1 MSFSGSH
8 QKAMHGVVSLP
19 QRDVVLGALQRS
31 ESVEWKAESCRT
43 SLSENNL
50 SAREVGRS
58 TFWGATASD
67 GFCVARIHCT
77 VLTVGVEYEI

>member
-1 MSFSGSH
+1 
-8 QKAMHGVVSLP
+8 MHGVVSLP

-50 SAREVGRS
+50 SAREVGS
-58 TFWGATASD
+58 WGATASD
-67 GFCVARIHCT
+67 AFCVAHIHCT